1 MPVVVGI
8 VFKRAGKVY
17 YFDPDEIELAQGE
30 KVIVK
35 TSRGMEYGEVVA
47 APMEVPQEE
56 ITAPL
61 KKVVRKASDED
72 HDQLTKNKQKEKEA
86 YRTAEEKIT
95 KHNLPMKLIEVEF
108 VFDGSKIIFYFTADG
123 RVDFRDL
130 VKDLASIF
138 KTRIELRQIGV
149 RDEAKMVGGL
159 GPCGQRLCCTV
170 FLGDFEPVSI
180 KMAKEQDLPL
190 NPLKISGV
198 CGRLMCCLKYEYEAY
213 VDFKKRAPR
222 RGTRV
227 KTEYGEARIVEYN
240 VPKETI
246 IAELESGQR
255 VEMPLQTA
263 LQCTCGSKCCE
274 NKRPANA
281 DEERVE
287 LEDAEDVEL
296 LKELEANE
304 RKDSGRGGDKRKGK
318 YSRPRRNYVVAD
330 DIIDENEGFID
341 TSLIEKETGAD
352 MSSRSNGNRADK
364 VAKHDKHDKHDRNDR
379 HDKRGKYDK
388 FAKHPRSESAK
399 DMSDHKNE
407 NGKLDNVPA
416 DSNNGANAKSGLG
429 EHPVAEPVETV
440 MDADIQETTE
450 AGNGKNGA
458 KNGSTHHHKKGKH
471 GKHGKNGKPFKPPFK
486 NKHHKNDKNDKN
498 GDKGNSQPSS

>member
-1 MPVVVGI
+1 
-8 VFKRAGKVY
+8 
-17 YFDPDEIELAQGE
+17 
-30 KVIVK
+30 
-35 TSRGMEYGEVVA
+35 
-47 APMEVPQEE
+47 
-56 ITAPL
+56 
-61 KKVVRKASDED
+61 
-72 HDQLTKNKQKEKEA
+72 
-86 YRTAEEKIT
+86 
-95 KHNLPMKLIEVEF
+95 
-108 VFDGSKIIFYFTADG
+108 
-123 RVDFRDL
+123 
-130 VKDLASIF
+130 
-138 KTRIELRQIGV
+138 V

-227 KTEYGEARIVEYN
+227 KTEYGEARIVDYN

-274 NKRPANA
+274 NKRPASA

-296 LKELEANE
+296 LKELEATE
-304 RKDSGRGGDKRKGK
+304 RKESGRDDKRKGR
-318 YSRPRRNYVVAD
+318 YSKAKRNYVVAD
-330 DIIDENEGFID
+330 EVIDENEGFID
-341 TSLIEKETGAD
+341 TTLIDKESGTGRPSKPNGNGAD
-352 MSSRSNGNRADK
+352 GAAR
-364 VAKHDKHDKHDRNDR
+364 HEKHDRYE
-379 HDKRGKYDK
+379 KRGRNDK
-388 FAKHPRSESAK
+388 FAKHSRSEFTK
-399 DMSDHKNE
+399 GVSDTKNE
-407 NGKLDNVPA
+407 HVGSDKNSA
-416 DSNNGANAKSGLG
+416 DSNNGTNDSANAKRAPE
-429 EHPVAEPVETV
+429 EHLVVEPIEMAV
-440 MDADIQETTE
+440 DADGQPTTVD
-450 AGNGKNGA
+450 GNGKNGA

-471 GKHGKNGKPFKPPFK
+471 AKHGKNGKPFKPFK
-486 NKHHKNDKNDKN
+486 NKHSKNDKN
-498 GDKGNSQPSS
+498 GGKDNSQPPS